1 VFSSLMEHFW
11 LGFVDFGSQ
20 IQLPGENMSPRA
32 AKSVAADEVAAIKE
46 LMGDLEK
53 RLQRL
58 SGKAKREASEA
69 SDDVGDFVGDT
80 LDRLT
85 NRMRESA
92 VDASRSVANEAKRF
106 GNNAFQKMAGEIENR
121 PLLMLTIAAGVGFLT
136 GLTNRR

>member
-1 VFSSLMEHFW
+1 
-11 LGFVDFGSQ
+11 
-20 IQLPGENMSPRA
+20 MSPRA
-32 AKSVAADEVAAIKE
+32 AKSVAADEVAAIKD

-53 RLQRL
+53 RLRRL

-69 SDDVGDFVGDT
+69 SDDVGDFFGDA

-92 VDASRSVANEAKRF
+92 VDASRSVADEANRF
-106 GNNAFQKMAGEIENR
+106 GSHAFRKMADEIENR

-136 GLTNRR
+136 ELTNRR